1 MKNEY
6 KSLEDLPLFL
16 SAEQVAAVLNISKAT
31 AYQLF
36 HSRGFPLLTVGE
48 RRLVCP
54 RDAFVQWIRSNI
66 TDENELF
73 SAKE

>member
-6 KSLEDLPLFL
+6 KSLEELPLFL
-16 SAEQVAAVLNISKAT
+16 SAEQVATVLGISRANG
-31 AYQLF
+31 YQLI
-36 HSRGFPLLTVGE
+36 HTKGFLVLTVGK

-54 RDAFVQWIRSNI
+54 LDAFLKWIQSNI
-66 TDENELF
+66 SGKNEFF

>member
-6 KSLEDLPLFL
+6 KSLEELPLFL
-16 SAEQVAAVLNISKAT
+16 SAEQVATVLGV
-31 AYQLF
+31 
-36 HSRGFPLLTVGE
+36 SRANGYKGFPVLTVGE

-54 RDAFVQWIRSNI
+54 RDAFLKWIRNNI
-66 TDENELF
+66 SDENELF